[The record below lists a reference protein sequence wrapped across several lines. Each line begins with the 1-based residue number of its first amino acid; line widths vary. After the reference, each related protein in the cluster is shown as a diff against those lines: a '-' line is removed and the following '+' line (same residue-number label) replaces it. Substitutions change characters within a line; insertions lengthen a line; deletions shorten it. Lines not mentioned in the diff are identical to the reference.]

1 MAVERSETVSH
12 LIDVLDRVLEKG
24 VVVDVGQA
32 RESRGGIDL
41 LAADARLIALPDLG
55 VEVDRSGCPTRTA
68 TRPPRRR

>member
-32 RESRGGIDL
+32 RESRVGIDL
-41 LAADARLIALPDLG
+41 LAADARLITLPDLA
-55 VEVDRSGCPTRTA
+55 VEAERSACPTRTA
-68 TRPPRRR
+68 TRTPRRR